1 MISVDLA
8 FPLAAGLIAAFNPC
22 GFAML
27 PAYLSYFL
35 GLESDNDDN
44 REVGILNG
52 LKVSLTL
59 SLGFVFVFAIIGILT
74 NTIISEASIEKQA
87 GYITLEL
94 E

>member
-35 GLESDNDDN
+35 GLEPENDDE
-44 REVGILNG
+44 RAVGILNG

-59 SLGFVFVFAIIGILT
+59 
-74 NTIISEASIEKQA
+74 
-87 GYITLEL
+87 
-94 E
+94 